1 MHANYPIPG
10 VVLKDIFPTPAP
22 ELMTGVPA
30 FLGLVPDADVTKL
43 PYNEPQMLKLW
54 TQFPESKGEKKYLH
68 YAVKGFFENGGQLCY
83 IVRLKN
89 LTEQALSEGLKALE
103 YLDTIDLVC
112 SPDIISSSAMRKIL
126 EHCDRMG
133 DRFAILDGEE
143 DSTAG
148 QIQQQRQA
156 ITQDISARSG
166 ALYAPWIQVENDLK
180 QVEKDSKFFVPACGH
195 IAGVYA
201 RSDRNGGFYSS
212 PANYIV
218 EGVLDIKQ
226 TFSNSDFARLHPTD
240 AIGGVNCLRALPGR
254 GIRIWGTRTL
264 SADANWHYINVRR
277 LFLNVS
283 RWIERNLAAV
293 VFEPNNFKL
302 WIRITRELTNY
313 FESLRLKGALKGDS
327 PQEAFYVKCDAQTN
341 PPSMQ
346 DTGNVITEIGLAPTI
361 PSEFIVVH
369 LIHGENG
376 VQVN

>member
-30 FLGLVPDADVTKL
+30 FLGLVPDADVTQL
-43 PYNEPQMLKLW
+43 PYNQPKMLKLW
-54 TQFPESKGEKKYLH
+54 TQFPAFQGKKKYLH

-83 IVRLKN
+83 VVRLKDE
-89 LTEQALSEGLKALE
+89 TEQALSEGLKALE
-103 YLDTIDLVC
+103 YLDDIDLVC
-112 SPDIISSSAMRKIL
+112 SPDMISPSAREKIL
-126 EHCDRMG
+126 EHCDRIG
-133 DRFAILDGEE
+133 DRFAILDGEK
-143 DSTAG
+143 DSTTE
-148 QIQQQRQA
+148 QIQKQRQA
-156 ITQDISARSG
+156 LNSKNG
-166 ALYAPWIQVENDLK
+166 AMYAPWIKVENDSGF
-180 QVEKDSKFFVPACGH
+180 DFIPACGH

-218 EGVLDIKQ
+218 EGALDIKQ
-226 TFSNSDFARLHPTD
+226 TFSNLELVKLHPTD

-277 LFLNVS
+277 LFLNVF

-293 VFEPNNFKL
+293 VFEPNDFKL
-302 WIRITRELTNY
+302 WIRIERELIAY

-341 PPSMQ
+341 PASTQ
-346 DTGNVITEIGLAPTI
+346 EIGNVITEIGLAPTI
-361 PSEFIVVH
+361 PSEFIIVR